1 MGRRGMTVGLQYVH
15 RFTDRHKQ
23 VRHYFRKNGR
33 RTRLPGLPGTPE
45 FMAAYSKAQQAHA
58 PDAPLQA
65 RRAIVDGSFAAL
77 AILYYRSPG
86 YLKLAPS
93 SRSNYRRVIDQ
104 FVQKHGHRLVAQ
116 MRRSKVEALLGEYA
130 DRPGAGIVFL
140 KRLRGLL
147 AYAVRQKWIE
157 TNPAAGVETFDSVEI
172 HTWTEAEIAA
182 FEKRWPRGTPQR
194 LGFDLHLYTG
204 QRGSDVCRMVR
215 PDSSGKIR
223 IVQQKTKNHVVASIH
238 PALQASLDACRL
250 EHSVILATAYGKPFS
265 VKGFQQFMSAAIGKA
280 GLPARCKPHGLR
292 KAAGRRLAEAGCTAH
307 EIMSVLGLKTLA
319 EAERYTRAAE
329 QEMMN
334 GAAMRKQVANANLAN
349 LDRPSGNPVENIG

>member
-15 RFTDRHKQ
+15 RFTDRHKH
-23 VRHYFRKNGR
+23 VRYYFRKNGR
-33 RTRLPGLPGTPE
+33 RTRLPGLPGSPE
-45 FMAAYSKAQQAHA
+45 FMGAYSKALEAAA
-58 PDAPLQA
+58 PDAPPQA
-65 RRAIVDGSFAAL
+65 RRVIVAGSFADL
-77 AILYYRSPG
+77 ATRYYASPRF
-86 YLKLAPS
+86 LKLAAS
-93 SRSNYRRVIDQ
+93 SRTNYRRIIDGFLQ
-104 FVQKHGHRLVAQ
+104 RHGHRLVAQ
-116 MRRSKVEALLGEYA
+116 TRRSKIETLLAEYV

-147 AYAVRQKWIE
+147 AYAVAQKWIE
-157 TNPAAGVETFDSVEI
+157 TNPAAGVETFDSEEI

-182 FEKRWPRGTPQR
+182 FEKRWPLGTTQR

-204 QRGSDVCRMVR
+204 QRGSDVCRMAR

-223 IVQQKTKNHVVASIH
+223 IVQQKTKNRVVASVH

-265 VKGFQQFMSAAIGKA
+265 VKGFQQFMSAAIRKA
-280 GLPARCKPHGLR
+280 GLPEECVPHGLR

-319 EAERYTRAAE
+319 EAGRYTRAAE
-329 QEMMN
+329 QERLN
-334 GAAMRKQVANANLAN
+334 SAAMKKVANA
-349 LDRPSGNPVENIG
+349 

>member
-15 RFTDRHKQ
+15 RFTDRHKM

-33 RTRLPGLPGTPE
+33 RVRLPGQPGSPE
-45 FMAAYSKAQQAHA
+45 FMAAYSKAQQALA
-58 PDAPLQA
+58 PTVATPA
-65 RRAIVDGSFAAL
+65 RKPVVDGSFAAL
-77 AILYYRSPG
+77 AALYFRSTG

-93 SRSNYRRVIDQ
+93 SRTNYRRVIDQ
-104 FVQKHGHRLVAQ
+104 FVREHGHRLVAQ
-116 MRRSKVEALLGEYA
+116 TRRSKIEALVADYA

-147 AYAVRQKWIE
+147 TYAVSQKWIE
-157 TNPAAGVETFDSVEI
+157 TNPAAGVDVYSSTEI
-172 HTWTEAEIAA
+172 HTWTEQEI
-182 FEKRWPRGTPQR
+182 ETYQSHWPLGTRQR

-204 QRGSDVCRMVR
+204 QRGSDVCRMAR

-223 IVQQKTKNHVVASIH
+223 VVQQKTKNHVVASVH
-238 PALQASLDACRL
+238 PALQASMEACAL
-250 EHSVILATAYGKPFS
+250 KHSVILTTAYGKPFS
-265 VKGFQQFMSAAIGKA
+265 VKGFGQFMSAAIAKA
-280 GLPARCKPHGLR
+280 GLPDRCKAHGLR

-329 QEMMN
+329 QERMN
-334 GAAMRKQVANANLAN
+334 NSAMLKQVANTPMAT
-349 LDRPSGNPVENIG
+349 LDQPRGNPIEKIS